1 MVTLQETLSSVYGV
15 YRLARLDRSGLA
27 YLDAT
32 PRGAARSFQAA
43 VLVLPFFALVEALR
57 LPDMAPT
64 ASLWRVL
71 TIEAIAYVIAWTAF
85 PVAMITLSR
94 AIGRWHRY
102 CAFLSAYNWSSII
115 QMALYF
121 PIIVLMEVGVLRG
134 DAGVVLSLVAVGLVL
149 AYEWFIIRTS
159 LEVDGWMAGLLVLGD
174 FILAHVIEVFSTV
187 MLLAPA

>member
-15 YRLARLDRSGLA
+15 YRLARLDPSGLA

-32 PRGAARSFQAA
+32 PRGAARSFHVA
-43 VLVLPFFALVEALR
+43 VLLLPFFVLVEALR
-57 LPDMAPT
+57 LPDMVPG

-71 TIEAIAYVIAWTAF
+71 TVEAIAYVIAWTAF

-94 AIGRWHRY
+94 AIGRWPRY
-102 CAFLSAYNWSSII
+102 CAFLSAYNWSSVI
-115 QMALYF
+115 QMAVYF
-121 PIIVLMEVGVLRG
+121 PVIVLIEARVLTG
-134 DAGVVLSLVAVGLVL
+134 DSGAVLSLAAIVVVL
-149 AYEWFIIRTS
+149 AYEWYVIRTS

-187 MLLAPA
+187 MLLSQA